1 MVRNQALACNTRRE
15 NGVTVISRGNSGSR
29 TRPRRTDPSGA
40 TTCRTTAPSGA
51 PRSWTVM
58 FVSDPSALVRNP
70 AFRTKMVLVLLAA
83 SNAAAFNLGAFQRLR
98 VAAPGR
104 PVPAGAKAV
113 AAASLLLWVAVVVC
127 GRLIAYV

>member
-58 FVSDPSALVRNP
+58 FVSDASALVRISPFP
-70 AFRTKMVLVLLAA
+70 ASVRDDPRYAA
-83 SNAAAFNLGAFQRLR
+83 ILR
-98 VAAPGR
+98 RMGLPTD
-104 PVPAGAKAV
+104 
-113 AAASLLLWVAVVVC
+113 
-127 GRLIAYV
+127 